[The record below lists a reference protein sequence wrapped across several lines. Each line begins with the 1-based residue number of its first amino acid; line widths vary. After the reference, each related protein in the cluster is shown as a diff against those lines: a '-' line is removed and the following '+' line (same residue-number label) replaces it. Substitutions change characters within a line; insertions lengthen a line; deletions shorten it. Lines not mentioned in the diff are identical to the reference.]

1 MRMTLPSS
9 LSQLD
14 IRRLFKGGDPDA
26 RALVAQSLCRAAERA
41 VLTDAD
47 RAAAEEVIRILAADT
62 AERVRRALALTLK
75 ASPLIP
81 RDVALKLA
89 RDVESV
95 ALPVISGSPAFTDD
109 DLIEIV
115 KTGRGERQTAVAS
128 RTSLSPRVTGI
139 VAVFGTEAAVAVA
152 CANDNAVFSEIGLQ
166 RALDRFPRSEAVT
179 TAIAYRATLP
189 VAVAERLVDLVGE
202 AVRKH
207 LLDRHAL
214 KLETALRLTA
224 AARERVTVDLVD
236 QAGASA
242 DLPGFA
248 AHLHRSGR
256 LNASLLLRA
265 LAHGQMSFFEHA
277 LAELAAVPHH
287 RTWLMVHDGGSL
299 GFRAVYDRA
308 GLPSRLFAAFRAGL
322 DAWRSLQ
329 AEGLDLDREAFQTRM
344 LERFLTQNP
353 FAPREDVAYLM
364 EKLNRA
370 ADDLRPPAHANAA

>member
-1 MRMTLPSS
+1 
-9 LSQLD
+9 
-14 IRRLFKGGDPDA
+14 
-26 RALVAQSLCRAAERA
+26 
-41 VLTDAD
+41 
-47 RAAAEEVIRILAADT
+47 VIRILAADT